1 MKITKILLW
10 IAFIGLALSMIAFG
24 IFGVILFKTGFNAQ
38 EEDKGSL
45 EGVGSK
51 SRTVTFKLP
60 MNMEAEYYLRIKDGI
75 VLVDAYFLKIEKKYI
90 PKDFLTQSDIPES
103 DYPKVMQ
110 GNLYS
115 MPESESYLFIKTPFS
130 TIESALTIWKAYAM
144 LAFSFLI
151 IAIYLTIKFLRNCNK
166 DLFFI
171 AQNSSYLRTISYL
184 AIGYSLM
191 DYAAQWLIFQE
202 INSKLE
208 DSFGFSL
215 NSNLEFNW
223 NYLIFS
229 LFLVM
234 IAQAFTE
241 GTKLKEEQSLT
252 I

>member
-10 IAFIGLALSMIAFG
+10 ITFIGLALSMIAFG
-24 IFGVILFKTGFNAQ
+24 IFGVILFNTGFNAQ
-38 EEDKGSL
+38 EAEKSSL

-60 MNMEAEYYLRIKDGI
+60 MNMEAEYYLRIKDGK

-90 PKDFLTQSDIPES
+90 PKDFLTQSEISES
-103 DYPKVMQ
+103 DYPKVMK

-115 MPESESYLFIKTPFS
+115 MPESESYLFIQTPFS
-130 TIESALTIWKAYAM
+130 TIESALTIWKVYAM

-151 IAIYLTIKFLRNCNK
+151 IAVFFTIRFLQNCNK

-171 AQNSSYLRTISYL
+171 AQNSSYLRAISYL

-191 DYAAQWLIFQE
+191 DYAAQWLIYRE

-223 NYLIFS
+223 NYFIFS